1 MKAVQSDESG
11 NLTEMNEVYMTELAG
26 RLQMVLFVPKLCS
39 GFVVMTIRAV
49 PVVLHNG

>member
-11 NLTEMNEVYMTELAG
+11 KLSEMNEVYMIELDG
-26 RLQMVLFVPKLCS
+26 RLQMGLFVQTLCS

-49 PVVLHNG
+49 LVVLHNG